1 MLSRLG
7 FFPLSASLCPLLG
20 TRGGPGSD
28 GVAAE
33 LSVSGLVS
41 CSPFFG
47 DCSVS
52 PYSHAGGDVHRP
64 NKMVLSFFLSWGVHS
79 GLYLALLG

>member
-7 FFPLSASLCPLLG
+7 FFPLSASLCPLVG

-47 DCSVS
+47 DCSVRAML
-52 PYSHAGGDVHRP
+52 AGVFTVPTR
-64 NKMVLSFFLSWGVHS
+64 WC
-79 GLYLALLG
+79 